1 MLMTRLKTMKV
12 LALAAG
18 MSAFPVYMPHGEALA
33 KESSAK
39 DPRQKEISA
48 LVNQLL
54 HGKQE
59 ARTQAAEK
67 LREYGSE
74 AVPALCKALE
84 KSVGYDK
91 LMPARYEIVELL
103 GQIGDPKAV
112 RSILLF
118 REEVQPWGPFNGD
131 IQLAVIQALNALGD
145 KVGPEVATIALH
157 DKDWKMRLFAT
168 DKLLP
173 NQEGVMIAATRDERW
188 SIRATAVKKLTQ
200 FSDQNAIDAL
210 KALTNDPQPEVRDPA
225 RSRLDDL
232 HVKY

>member
-1 MLMTRLKTMKV
+1 MTRLKTIKV

-33 KESSAK
+33 KEASAK
-39 DPRQKEISA
+39 EPQQKEISA
-48 LVNQLL
+48 LVSKLL
-54 HGKQE
+54 HGKKE
-59 ARTQAAEK
+59 ARAQAAKK

-74 AVPALCKALE
+74 AVPALCKTLE
-84 KSVGYDK
+84 KSVGYDN

-103 GQIGDPKAV
+103 GQIGDPRAV

-118 REEVQPWGPFNGD
+118 REEVQPYGPFNED
-131 IQLAVIQALNALGD
+131 IQVAYIHAMGALGD
-145 KVGPEVATIALH
+145 KVGPEIASIALH
-157 DKDWKMRLFAT
+157 DNDWMLRLFAT

-173 NQEGVMIAATRDERW
+173 NQEDVMIAATKDERW

-200 FSDQNAIDAL
+200 FSDQGAIDAL
-210 KALTNDPQPEVRDPA
+210 KALVNDPHPEVKDPA
-225 RSRLDDL
+225 RSRLDTL

>member
-1 MLMTRLKTMKV
+1 MKV

-18 MSAFPVYMPHGEALA
+18 MSTFPVYMPHGEALA
-33 KESSAK
+33 KEASAK
-39 DPRQKEISA
+39 DLRQKEIST
-48 LVNQLL
+48 LVSKLL

-59 ARTQAAEK
+59 AREQAAEK

-74 AVPALCKALE
+74 AVPVLCRALE

-103 GQIGDPKAV
+103 GQIGDPRAV

-118 REEVQPWGPFNGD
+118 REEVQPWGPYNDD
-131 IQLAVIQALNALGD
+131 IQVAFIHAIGALGD

-157 DKDWKMRLFAT
+157 DKDWKLRLFAT

-173 NQEGVMIAATRDERW
+173 NQEDVMISATRDERW
-188 SIRATAVKKLTQ
+188 SIRATAVEKLMQ
-200 FSDQNAIDAL
+200 FSDQTAINAL
-210 KALTNDPQPEVRDPA
+210 KALVNDPHPEVNRPA
-225 RSRLDDL
+225 RSKLDNL
-232 HVKY
+232 GVKY